1 MKPEFR
7 VRLLSEDGEKIFGEG
22 PYRLLRGV
30 ERLGSLRAAAMEQ
43 GMAYSK
49 ASRII
54 GRAEELLGAPLTE
67 KRIGGSDGGGS
78 ALTPVARELMA
89 RYEAFR
95 GDCAAAVEASFAE
108 RFADFLRPA
117 LGCVVLAAGRA
128 RRFGGRKLLADLDG
142 APVLTRTLDA
152 LPRDCFCRVVA
163 VTSDPEVTAL
173 CRAKGVPARE
183 YPGGPLSDSI
193 REGLAEMDGTAGC
206 MFVNGDQPLLR
217 TESLRRMAAAF
228 AASPACVIRLAH
240 GGIAASPAILPASA
254 YPALR
259 VLEGEAGGMA
269 AVRGG
274 GWEICAVEAES
285 AAELWDVD
293 DPAALDRAQKYLQG
307 KTKD

>member
-95 GDCAAAVEASFAE
+95 GDCAAAVEASFAGG
-108 RFADFLRPA
+108 FADFLRPA
-117 LGCVVLAAGRA
+117 LGWPRAGRA
-128 RRFGGRKLLADLDG
+128 ASAEGSCWRTWTARPCSRARW
-142 APVLTRTLDA
+142 TR
-152 LPRDCFCRVVA
+152 CR
-163 VTSDPEVTAL
+163 
-173 CRAKGVPARE
+173 G
-183 YPGGPLSDSI
+183 I
-193 REGLAEMDGTAGC
+193 
-206 MFVNGDQPLLR
+206 
-217 TESLRRMAAAF
+217 AF
-228 AASPACVIRLAH
+228 AASSR
-240 GGIAASPAILPASA
+240 
-254 YPALR
+254 
-259 VLEGEAGGMA
+259 
-269 AVRGG
+269 
-274 GWEICAVEAES
+274 
-285 AAELWDVD
+285 
-293 DPAALDRAQKYLQG
+293 
-307 KTKD
+307 